1 MVLVGNGALLALCLS
16 TFLLLLLLILNIKI
30 KKKKQKNWF
39 FIGILV
45 CLLII
50 CIGQSLSIIV
60 PRFTDIEP
68 VYFDYIVYIGTCFL
82 PLAFFFFGLSYAKT
96 KFIFT
101 KKYLLLFII
110 PILSLLVLWTNDFHH
125 LFYVKYSVINK
136 DTIFGPYFPIHSFYT
151 YIVLLAGIFILIN
164 ASIRN
169 SGFFSKQSLLL
180 IAGAITPIIVN
191 MTGAVGLDMSIYVTP
206 ISFTATALF
215 FSIVVI
221 KFNFLN
227 VSPIAIQTVV
237 DRISDAYLVLDVDNV
252 IIDFN
257 KTFLK
262 IANAPANKLRGRNMF
277 TLVARDTYFNIDSNL
292 LKEFID
298 KSKETG
304 KTYSFEIK
312 LTNVEKYFNVEVSS
326 IFSNASY
333 LGVLILFKDITQH
346 TLDLRTINENQDML
360 MEKERLASLGQ
371 LVGGIAHNLKTPIM
385 SIAGASEG
393 LKDLIKEYDA
403 SIGDPEVNNDDHH
416 EIAKEMDTWVEKIK
430 EYTEYMSD
438 VITAV
443 KGQTVTL
450 VNDESVSFT
459 VTEMLKRVDI
469 LMKHELKNAIVYL
482 NISIKTD
489 ENLSLNGDVN
499 SLVQVI
505 NNMISNSIQ
514 AYKGKK
520 DQKIDLIV
528 DRVNNNLV
536 ITVKDYGPGIP
547 KNVMNKLFKEM
558 VTTKGKNGTGLGL
571 YMSYSTI
578 RGHFN
583 GNITVNSKKG
593 EGTEF
598 VITLP
603 LFYN

>member
-1 MVLVGNGALLALCLS
+1 MVLVGNAALVALGFS
-16 TFLLLLLLILNIKI
+16 IFLLLLLLILNIKA
-30 KKKKQKNWF
+30 KRKKQKNWF
-39 FIGILV
+39 FISILV

-50 CIGQSLSIIV
+50 CIGQMLSIVMPDI
-60 PRFTDIEP
+60 TGIEP

-96 KFIFT
+96 KIKFT

-110 PILSLLVLWTNDFHH
+110 PIISLLVLWTNDLHH
-125 LFYVKYSVINK
+125 LFYVKYSVINNE
-136 DTIFGPYFPIHSFYT
+136 TVFGPYFPIHSIYT
-151 YIVLLAGIFILIN
+151 YVVLIAGIIILIN

-180 IAGAITPIIVN
+180 IAGAITPMIVN
-191 MTGAVGLDMSIYVTP
+191 FTGSLGVDMSIYVTP

-237 DRISDAYLVLDVDNV
+237 DRISDGYLVLDVDNT

-277 TLVARDTYFNIDSNL
+277 TLISRDTYFNIDANI
-292 LKEFID
+292 LKEFIEE
-298 KSKETG
+298 SKNTG
-304 KTYSFEIK
+304 NTYSFEIK
-312 LTNVEKYFNVEVSS
+312 LSNVEKYFNVEVSS
-326 IFSNASY
+326 IYSNSSY

-346 TLDLRTINENQDML
+346 TIDLRTINENKDML
-360 MEKERLASLGQ
+360 MERERLASLGQ
-371 LVGGIAHNLKTPIM
+371 MVGGIAHNLKTPIM

-393 LKDLIKEYDA
+393 LTDLIKEYDA
-403 SIGDPEVNNDDHH
+403 SIGDLEVTNEDHH
-416 EIAKEMDTWVEKIK
+416 EIAKDMSGWVEKIK

-450 VNDESVSFT
+450 VNEESVSFT
-459 VTEMLKRVDI
+459 VSEMLKRVDI

-482 NISIKTD
+482 NVSVKTD

-520 DQKIDLIV
+520 DQTIDLIV

-547 KNVMNKLFKEM
+547 KNVLNKLFKEM
-558 VTTKGKNGTGLGL
+558 ITTKGKNGTGLGL

-583 GNITVNSKKG
+583 GNITVDSKKG
-593 EGTEF
+593 QGTEF
-598 VITLP
+598 NITLP